1 VAEITAGLVKQLRE
15 RTGGGMMDCKRV
27 LEESGGDL
35 EKAALLLRERGMAKA
50 DKKAGRA
57 TSEGRICDWR
67 SSDGRVGALLELT
80 CETDFVAKTE
90 PFARLG
96 SDLVRLVGEH
106 SPADLPALLA
116 LRSGDSSVEERL
128 KQTIGTLGENMAVR
142 RFARLEAG
150 PEGLVSSYIHAG
162 GKIGTLVQVSAPD
175 VRKPEVAELAHN
187 VCMHV
192 AAMAPASL
200 SREDLSPQ
208 LVEREKQVLRKQAEG
223 EGKPPEILEKMVLG
237 RLNKFFREVVLL
249 EQPLVMDA
257 DTSVGKAAQALQ
269 ARIAAFRRLQLG
281 EEGAG

>member
-1 VAEITAGLVKQLRE
+1 
-15 RTGGGMMDCKRV
+15 
-27 LEESGGDL
+27 
-35 EKAALLLRERGMAKA
+35 
-50 DKKAGRA
+50 
-57 TSEGRICDWR
+57 
-67 SSDGRVGALLELT
+67 
-80 CETDFVAKTE
+80 
-90 PFARLG
+90 
-96 SDLVRLVGEH
+96 
-106 SPADLPALLA
+106 
-116 LRSGDSSVEERL
+116 
-128 KQTIGTLGENMAVR
+128 
-142 RFARLEAG
+142 
-150 PEGLVSSYIHAG
+150 
-162 GKIGTLVQVSAPD
+162 